1 MHKTFVIF
9 FFLINICSLFS
20 QDKQHIINDLYS
32 PDEIVVWAALE
43 DIEANR
49 IGEAIPIIIDL
60 IPIKHPTTQL
70 RFLEV
75 LQFFNYEGLID
86 LVYEFIGRADSFN
99 NIDPPFDPLRAKIRA
114 TLLLFYLGD
123 FNTYEYVFQVINRSK
138 PAVANEA
145 IYLLPFIYENVPTS
159 SNDAYNELL
168 YGYLN
173 SPVGSDVKYF
183 CLENLNKLSPSNFNA
198 NLINQFT
205 QSDIFEN
212 RIQALRLLCRN
223 RIQGLNQILINQLS
237 KEVEGSIRITIA
249 DSLLVL
255 YGSPSDL
262 KAVIDH
268 LPNETNST
276 AHSIMRFEIREFI
289 PPRPIEPT
297 VQMIENLISYTT
309 QLFQYSWIKDSTN
322 YKSYL
327 SELEKQ
333 KKFYIE
339 KDEDNLNDSI
349 EHFLE
354 LVEGHHKPELL
365 TEEGY
370 KYLHYYETYIK
381 ENVDEEF

>member
-9 FFLINICSLFS
+9 FFLISICSLFP
-20 QDKQHIINDLYS
+20 QDKQLIINDLYS
-32 PDEIVVWAALE
+32 LDEIVVWQSLE
-43 DIEANR
+43 EIEANN
-49 IGEAIPIIIDL
+49 ISEAIPTIIDL
-60 IPIKHPTTQL
+60 IPIKYPTTQL

-99 NIDPPFDPLRAKIRA
+99 NVDPPFDPLSAKIRA

-123 FNTYEYVFQVINRSK
+123 FSTYEYVFQDISRSK
-138 PAVANEA
+138 PAVATEA
-145 IYLLPFIYENVPTS
+145 IYLLPLIYEYVPTS
-159 SNDAYNELL
+159 SNDAYKELL

-173 SPVGSDVKYF
+173 SSDGSDVKYF
-183 CLENLNKLSPSNFNA
+183 CLENLNKLNPSNFNA
-198 NLINQFT
+198 DLINQFT
-205 QSDIFEN
+205 QSEIFEN

-237 KEVEGSIRITIA
+237 NEDEASIRIKIA
-249 DSLLVL
+249 DSLLAL
-255 YGSPSDL
+255 YGFPSDL

-276 AHSIMRFEIREFI
+276 AHSIMSFEIREFI
-289 PPRPIEPT
+289 PPRPIIST
-297 VQMIENLISYTT
+297 VQMIENLILYTT
-309 QLFQYSWIKDSTN
+309 QLFQYNWINDSTN
-322 YKSYL
+322 YKTYV

-339 KDEDNLNDSI
+339 KDEEKLNHSI
-349 EHFLE
+349 KHFLE
-354 LVEGHHKPELL
+354 MVEEHHKPELL

-370 KYLHYYETYIK
+370 KYLHYYGTYI
-381 ENVDEEF
+381 EGNVKEEF